1 MWTLLLLVIAAVTD
15 MRTGRISNRLVCLGI
30 VTGFFVQIWES
41 GYRGLALSVLQ
52 IVFPVIVLFLLF
64 LMHALGAGDIK
75 LFSMIG
81 SLWNLKVLCYCM
93 VFSFVAG
100 AVISLIKLLY
110 QKNLFARLIYFF
122 HYIGRCLGARNI
134 LIYREQSEG
143 NQNIIHFSVAIL
155 AGFCI
160 TMGVIM

>member
-1 MWTLLLLVIAAVTD
+1 MLLVIAVITD
-15 MRTGRISNRLVCLGI
+15 MRTGRISNRLICLGI
-30 VTGFFVQIWES
+30 MTGFFVQIWES
-41 GYRGLALSVLQ
+41 GYRGLLVSVLQ
-52 IVFPVIVLFLLF
+52 IFFPVILLFLLF
-64 LMHALGAGDIK
+64 QIRALGAGDIK
-75 LFSMIG
+75 LFSVIG
-81 SLWNLKVLCYCM
+81 SIWNLKVLCYCI
-93 VFSFVAG
+93 VFSFVTG

-122 HYIGRCLGARNI
+122 RYVGKCLEAKNI
-134 LIYREQSEG
+134 LIYREQSET

>member
-1 MWTLLLLVIAAVTD
+1 MLLAAAVITD
-15 MRTGRISNRLVCLGI
+15 MKEGRISNRLICLGI

-41 GYRGLALSVLQ
+41 GYRGLILSVLQ
-52 IVFPVIVLFLLF
+52 IFFPVIILFLLF

-75 LFSMIG
+75 LFSVIG
-81 SLWNLKVLCYCM
+81 SIWNLKVLCYCM
-93 VFSFVAG
+93 LFSFVTG
-100 AVISLIKLLY
+100 AIISLVKLLY

-122 HYIGRCLGARNI
+122 KYIVRCLGAKRI

>member
-1 MWTLLLLVIAAVTD
+1 MLTAVVMD
-15 MRTGRISNRLVCLGI
+15 VRTGRISNRLICLGMAA
-30 VTGFFVQIWES
+30 GFFSQIWES
-41 GYRGLALSVLQ
+41 GYRGLILSVIQ
-52 IVFPVIVLFLLF
+52 IFFPVIVLFLLF

-81 SLWNLKVLCYCM
+81 SIWNLKVLCWCM
-93 VFSFVAG
+93 VCSFVTG

-110 QKNLFARLIYFF
+110 QKNLFPRLIYFF
-122 HYIGRCLGARNI
+122 QYMKKCRRAKSI

-143 NQNIIHFSVAIL
+143 NQNIIHFSISIL
-155 AGFCI
+155 TGFCI

>member
-1 MWTLLLLVIAAVTD
+1 MWTLLLLVIAVITD
-15 MRTGRISNRLVCLGI
+15 MRAGRISNRLICLGI
-30 VTGFFVQIWES
+30 ATGFFVQIWES
-41 GYRGLALSVLQ
+41 GYWGLILSVLQ
-52 IVFPVIVLFLLF
+52 IFFPVIVL
-64 LMHALGAGDIK
+64 HALGAGDIK
-75 LFSMIG
+75 LFSVIG
-81 SLWNLKVLCYCM
+81 SIWNLKVLCYCM
-93 VFSFVAG
+93 FFSFVTG
-100 AVISLIKLLY
+100 AIISLGKLLY

-122 HYIGRCLGARNI
+122 QYIGRCLGAKSI